1 MSKREK
7 KQFRIVNIIKEHIK
21 SNAKEYLIVAIV
33 FLIGIILGVMFVNN
47 TEQTK
52 KTEVTEYLQN
62 FTNALNTDY
71 QIDSAKLLK
80 QSIISN
86 LLLALSLWFIGS
98 TVIGIPI
105 VYIILAVRGVCLG
118 YTISSIVMTYGV
130 FKGILFS
137 IESLLLQNIIFIPCI
152 LALAVSGIKL
162 YKSIIKDKRKENIKL
177 EIIRHTVFSAFM
189 ALMLTGASFIET
201 YISSNMIA
209 MSVKIFL

>member
-1 MSKREK
+1 MNKREK
-7 KQFRIVNIIKEHIK
+7 KQFRLVNIIKKHIK
-21 SNAKEYLIVAIV
+21 NNAKEYLIVAIV
-33 FLIGIILGVMFVNN
+33 FLIGVILGVMIVNS

-52 KTEVTEYLQN
+52 QTEVTEYLQN
-62 FTNALNTDY
+62 FTNALNTNY

-86 LLLALSLWFIGS
+86 LILVLSLWFIGS

-105 VYIILAVRGVCLG
+105 VYIILGIRGLGLG
-118 YTISSIVMTYGV
+118 YAISSIIMTYGT

-137 IESLLLQNIIFIPCI
+137 IESLLFQNIIFIPCI
-152 LALAVSGIKL
+152 LALGVSGIKL

-189 ALMLTGASFIET
+189 ALILIGASFVET
-201 YISSNMIA
+201 YISSNMVT
-209 MSVKIFL
+209 MSVKIFI